1 MKNSNKNKTKRIRKN
16 TNKTK
21 KQKGNKIKI
30 KGKNK
35 TKRISVPKRYLP
47 DVLTEYDK
55 QKYKSE
61 LNMSRDKYKN
71 GKYYTRKKLRSF
83 KSKKSNHIKNAMKL
97 YNVKKIR
104 PSKELSK
111 KTQCSLSSLQKIHEK
126 GQGAY
131 YSSGSRPNQT
141 AHSWG
146 YARLASA
153 ITGGPSSVIDNHL
166 LEEGCKH
173 TSKALLLSRKNKK
186 INKNKIKQTKRLMM
200 RVNK

>member
-1 MKNSNKNKTKRIRKN
+1 MKNSNKNK
-16 TNKTK
+16 
-21 KQKGNKIKI
+21 IKS
-30 KGKNK
+30 KNK

-47 DVLTEYDK
+47 DVLTKYDK

-61 LNMSRDKYKN
+61 LNISRDKYKK
-71 GKYYTRKKLRSF
+71 GKYYTRRKLRSF
-83 KSKKSNHIKNAMKL
+83 KSKKSSHVKNAMKM
-97 YNVKKIR
+97 YNVEKIH
-104 PSKELSK
+104 PTKELAK
-111 KTQCSLSSLQKIHEK
+111 KTNCSLSSLQKIHEK

-166 LEEGCKH
+166 LEEGCKS
-173 TSKALLLSRKNKK
+173 TSRALKLSRKNKK
-186 INKNKIKQTKRLMM
+186 MNKNKIKRTKRVKM
-200 RVNK
+200 RVKK